1 MDEREIQKT
10 VLAPGGGK
18 PAEERGSGE
27 AGSREAAKGPSG
39 TLPMPKPG
47 MRPDEATHKLDAAPG
62 TVAMMGSDASARPA
76 SEAGTAVGAA
86 EDSDSAPATVP
97 TAASKTEDKRD
108 AAPGAEAGAR
118 PVSEATSE
126 AAGLSSMPPEYE
138 VPGLRGTTSRD
149 AFAAPDAP
157 GRAARRRI
165 LTPHHVVCVALAL
178 ALLAVILVGTYTAE
192 LWGGKT
198 VPNVDGLTA
207 AEAQRRL
214 EGAGFSVERTDEP
227 ADEGVG
233 TVLATEPD
241 HGARVDAGS
250 MVKMSV
256 GAPRIVPDVVGK
268 SADDA
273 KKALADAGVSNI
285 RIEYKNSDEAEGAV
299 LSVSPSRGTVVSK
312 DDEVT
317 LRVAQAY
324 SVPDVVG
331 LSQDEATK
339 KIAEAG
345 LESKIEWRE
354 SEGDALSVL
363 STSPASG
370 ERVGSGATV
379 TVTVVA
385 PGARNETYL
394 ADYLDDNPRDV
405 SSYLSWKGWTF
416 RYGKTVKGQGDLS
429 GTDCAE
435 TGWTKSG
442 VGTLIV
448 TPTPESSKHGS
459 FLGELLTS
467 DVLADG
473 ASVGGIRFEP
483 EESGNN
489 ANPTVDSA
497 TVNTWASR
505 CGLSGIQATL
515 SADQIAR
522 ETGTSS
528 GNVPDMLVGYGEMD
542 DAVWS
547 VSVEKGKGV
556 TVVVAPKSLY
566 SGVDLL
572 GYDNSLGLYLAWH
585 AAFGK

>member
-1 MDEREIQKT
+1 M
-10 VLAPGGGK
+10 
-18 PAEERGSGE
+18 
-27 AGSREAAKGPSG
+27 
-39 TLPMPKPG
+39 
-47 MRPDEATHKLDAAPG
+47 
-62 TVAMMGSDASARPA
+62 
-76 SEAGTAVGAA
+76 
-86 EDSDSAPATVP
+86 
-97 TAASKTEDKRD
+97 
-108 AAPGAEAGAR
+108 
-118 PVSEATSE
+118 
-126 AAGLSSMPPEYE
+126 
-138 VPGLRGTTSRD
+138 
-149 AFAAPDAP
+149 
-157 GRAARRRI
+157 
-165 LTPHHVVCVALAL
+165 CVALAL

-416 RYGKTVKGQGDLS
+416 RYGKAVKGQGDLS

-515 SADQIAR
+515 SADQIAQ

>member
-1 MDEREIQKT
+1 M
-10 VLAPGGGK
+10 
-18 PAEERGSGE
+18 
-27 AGSREAAKGPSG
+27 
-39 TLPMPKPG
+39 
-47 MRPDEATHKLDAAPG
+47 
-62 TVAMMGSDASARPA
+62 
-76 SEAGTAVGAA
+76 SE
-86 EDSDSAPATVP
+86 
-97 TAASKTEDKRD
+97 
-108 AAPGAEAGAR
+108 
-118 PVSEATSE
+118 
-126 AAGLSSMPPEYE
+126 
-138 VPGLRGTTSRD
+138 
-149 AFAAPDAP
+149 
-157 GRAARRRI
+157 
-165 LTPHHVVCVALAL
+165 
-178 ALLAVILVGTYTAE
+178 
-192 LWGGKT
+192 
-198 VPNVDGLTA
+198 
-207 AEAQRRL
+207 
-214 EGAGFSVERTDEP
+214 
-227 ADEGVG
+227 
-233 TVLATEPD
+233 
-241 HGARVDAGS
+241 
-250 MVKMSV
+250 
-256 GAPRIVPDVVGK
+256 
-268 SADDA
+268 
-273 KKALADAGVSNI
+273 
-285 RIEYKNSDEAEGAV
+285 
-299 LSVSPSRGTVVSK
+299 

-394 ADYLDDNPRDV
+394 ADYLGDNPRDV

-416 RYGKTVKGQGDLS
+416 RYGKTVKGQGDFS

-435 TGWTKSG
+435 TGWTKPG

-483 EESGNN
+483 EESGDN

-497 TVNTWASR
+497 TVNSWASR
-505 CGLSGIQATL
+505 CGLSGIQAAL

-522 ETGTSS
+522 ETVTSS